1 MIHSSLVA
9 GRFNFV
15 DSEILPAF
23 NRMTICHYE
32 NLMSEQAL
40 RQPVSSLERL
50 RAGAA
55 KLFVEQ
61 GYHNT
66 RPQDIAR
73 ESGVANGTFYIH
85 FADKKE
91 AFLDFAEQAQAGLLA
106 DYTLNLE
113 GVIGLRNRWGVI
125 CNTVIDFA
133 IRHPGLLQA
142 AFLDP
147 VLIAPNDE
155 KAWRL
160 YDRLGHF
167 VEMAMDHSDGS
178 VSPAYDMEL
187 ISHALCG
194 MLRHAMVFA
203 SRKNI
208 DREKMIDDLSR
219 FVERGLGVGG

>member
-1 MIHSSLVA
+1 
-9 GRFNFV
+9 
-15 DSEILPAF
+15 
-23 NRMTICHYE
+23 
-32 NLMSEQAL
+32 MSEQAI
-40 RQPVSSLERL
+40 RQPTSSLERL
-50 RAGAA
+50 REGAR

-85 FADKKE
+85 FTDKKE

-106 DYTLNLE
+106 DYTVNLD
-113 GVIGLRNRWGVI
+113 GVLGLRNRWRVI

-133 IRHPGLLQA
+133 IQHPGLLQA

-167 VEMAMDHSDGS
+167 VEMAMDHSDS
-178 VSPAYDMEL
+178 DSDSNVSPDYDIEL

-194 MLRHAMVFA
+194 MLRHAMVYA
-203 SRKNI
+203 SRKKI

-219 FVERGLGVGG
+219 FVERGLGVAP

>member
-1 MIHSSLVA
+1 
-9 GRFNFV
+9 
-15 DSEILPAF
+15 
-23 NRMTICHYE
+23 
-32 NLMSEQAL
+32 MSEQAM
-40 RQPVSSLERL
+40 RQPTSSLERL
-50 RAGAA
+50 REGAR

-106 DYTLNLE
+106 DYTVNLD
-113 GVIGLRNRWGVI
+113 GVLGLRNRWRVI

-133 IRHPGLLQA
+133 IQHPGLLQA

-167 VEMAMDHSDGS
+167 VEMAMDHSDS
-178 VSPAYDMEL
+178 RSESHSESNLSPDYDIEL

-194 MLRHAMVFA
+194 MLRHAMVYA

-208 DREKMIDDLSR
+208 NREKMIDDLSR
-219 FVERGLGVGG
+219 FVERGLTV

>member
-1 MIHSSLVA
+1 
-9 GRFNFV
+9 
-15 DSEILPAF
+15 
-23 NRMTICHYE
+23 
-32 NLMSEQAL
+32 MSEQAI
-40 RQPVSSLERL
+40 RQPTSSLERL
-50 RAGAA
+50 REGAR

-73 ESGVANGTFYIH
+73 ESGVANGTFYLH

-91 AFLDFAEQAQAGLLA
+91 AFLDFAEQAQAGLLS
-106 DYTLNLE
+106 DYTANLD
-113 GVIGLRNRWGVI
+113 GVTGLRNRWRVI

-133 IRHPGLLQA
+133 IQHPGLLQA

-160 YDRLGHF
+160 YDRLGQF
-167 VEMAMDHSDGS
+167 VEMAMDHSDS
-178 VSPAYDMEL
+178 HSDRNVSSDYDIEL

-194 MLRHAMVFA
+194 LLRHAMVYA
-203 SRKNI
+203 SRKKI

-219 FVERGLGVGG
+219 FVERGLGVAP

>member
-1 MIHSSLVA
+1 
-9 GRFNFV
+9 
-15 DSEILPAF
+15 
-23 NRMTICHYE
+23 
-32 NLMSEQAL
+32 MSEQAI
-40 RQPVSSLERL
+40 RQPTSSLERL
-50 RAGAA
+50 REGAR

-73 ESGVANGTFYIH
+73 ESGVANGTFYLH

-91 AFLDFAEQAQAGLLA
+91 AFLDFAEQAQAGLLSA
-106 DYTLNLE
+106 YTANLD
-113 GVIGLRNRWGVI
+113 GVTGLRNRWRVI

-133 IRHPGLLQA
+133 IAHPGLLQA

-160 YDRLGHF
+160 YDRLGQF
-167 VEMAMDHSDGS
+167 VEMAMDHSDS
-178 VSPAYDMEL
+178 HSDRNVSSDYDIEL

-194 MLRHAMVFA
+194 LLRHAMVYA
-203 SRKNI
+203 SRKKI

-219 FVERGLGVGG
+219 FVERGLGVAP

>member
-1 MIHSSLVA
+1 
-9 GRFNFV
+9 
-15 DSEILPAF
+15 
-23 NRMTICHYE
+23 
-32 NLMSEQAL
+32 MSEQAI
-40 RQPVSSLERL
+40 RQPTSSLERL
-50 RAGAA
+50 REGAR

-73 ESGVANGTFYIH
+73 ESGVANGTFYLH

-91 AFLDFAEQAQAGLLA
+91 AFLDFAEQAQAGLLS
-106 DYTLNLE
+106 DYTANLD
-113 GVIGLRNRWGVI
+113 GVTGLGNRWRVI

-133 IRHPGLLQA
+133 LQHPGLLQA

-160 YDRLGHF
+160 YDRLGQF
-167 VEMAMDHSDGS
+167 VEMAMDHSDS
-178 VSPAYDMEL
+178 HSDRNVSSDYDTEL

-194 MLRHAMVFA
+194 LLRHAMVYA
-203 SRKNI
+203 SRKKI

-219 FVERGLGVGG
+219 FVERGLGVAP

>member
-1 MIHSSLVA
+1 
-9 GRFNFV
+9 
-15 DSEILPAF
+15 
-23 NRMTICHYE
+23 
-32 NLMSEQAL
+32 MSEQAI
-40 RQPVSSLERL
+40 RQPTSSLERL
-50 RAGAA
+50 REGAR

-73 ESGVANGTFYIH
+73 ESGVANGTFYLH

-91 AFLDFAEQAQAGLLA
+91 AFLDFAEQAQAGLLS
-106 DYTLNLE
+106 DYTANLD
-113 GVIGLRNRWGVI
+113 GVTGLRNRWRVI

-133 IRHPGLLQA
+133 IQHPGLLQA

-160 YDRLGHF
+160 YDRLGQF
-167 VEMAMDHSDGS
+167 VEMAMDHSDS
-178 VSPAYDMEL
+178 HSDRNVSPDYDIEL

-194 MLRHAMVFA
+194 LLRHAMVYA
-203 SRKNI
+203 SRKKI

-219 FVERGLGVGG
+219 FVERGLGVAP

>member
-1 MIHSSLVA
+1 MSL
-9 GRFNFV
+9 
-15 DSEILPAF
+15 SK
-23 NRMTICHYE
+23 T
-32 NLMSEQAL
+32 LMSEQAI
-40 RQPVSSLERL
+40 RQPTSSLERL
-50 RAGAA
+50 REGAR

-73 ESGVANGTFYIH
+73 QAGVANGTFYLH

-91 AFLDFAEQAQAGLLA
+91 AFLDFAEQAQAGLLS
-106 DYTLNLE
+106 DYTANLD
-113 GVIGLRNRWGVI
+113 GVTGLRNRWRVI

-133 IRHPGLLQA
+133 IQHPGLLQA

-160 YDRLGHF
+160 YDRLGQF
-167 VEMAMDHSDGS
+167 VEMAMDHSDS
-178 VSPAYDMEL
+178 HSDRNVSPDYDIEL

-194 MLRHAMVFA
+194 LLRHAMVYA
-203 SRKNI
+203 SRKKI

-219 FVERGLGVGG
+219 FVERGLGVAP

>member
-1 MIHSSLVA
+1 
-9 GRFNFV
+9 
-15 DSEILPAF
+15 
-23 NRMTICHYE
+23 
-32 NLMSEQAL
+32 MSEQAI
-40 RQPVSSLERL
+40 RQSTSSLERL
-50 RAGAA
+50 REGAR

-61 GYHNT
+61 GYHNA

-91 AFLDFAEQAQAGLLA
+91 AFLDFAEQAQAGLLS
-106 DYTLNLE
+106 DYTANLD
-113 GVIGLRNRWGVI
+113 GVTGLRNRWRVI

-133 IRHPGLLQA
+133 IAHPGLLQA

-167 VEMAMDHSDGS
+167 VEMAMDYGDSPGDSSSD
-178 VSPAYDMEL
+178 SPGDRNASPDYDIEL

-194 MLRHAMVFA
+194 LLRHAMVYA
-203 SRKNI
+203 SRKKI

-219 FVERGLGVGG
+219 FVERGLGVAP